1 LTRNIGNKEVWYEVA
16 LEEAAN
22 RKLSGIRRLIAAGSA
37 SQSIVTYLSAYEFLI
52 KITA

>member
-16 LEEAAN
+16 FEEAAN
-22 RKLSGIRRLIAAGSA
+22 RKLSGIR
-37 SQSIVTYLSAYEFLI
+37 QSIVTYLSAYEFLI

>member
-1 LTRNIGNKEVWYEVA
+1 